1 MAETKT
7 STVASGK
14 WSVLGRVRSLNVA
27 KREMRIAPSRGAEAH
42 LLGAD
47 WAWFRSPG
55 SEEEPLRCKVEGQR
69 PHGKVV
75 IVALSAGVPRETVA
89 ALRGAEMVMW
99 VENSPETNEHSWYVE
114 DLVGMKVRGPDDEPI
129 GTVVA
134 GFETAAHDV
143 MEVSTEDGRRAL
155 LPVIDDLIEDVDP
168 EEGTISV
175 GDIAPYAVYDHED

>member
-1 MAETKT
+1 
-7 STVASGK
+7 VAGGK
-14 WSVLGRVRSLNVA
+14 WAVLGKVRSLNVSR
-27 KREMRIAPSRGAEAH
+27 REVRIAPRRGEESRVLASE
-42 LLGAD
+42 
-47 WAWFRSPG
+47 WAWFRIAGSP
-55 SEEEPLRCKVEGQR
+55 EEPLRCKVETRR

-75 IVALSAGVPRETVA
+75 IAGLSAGVPRETVA
-89 ALRGAEMVMW
+89 ALRGAEMVAP
-99 VENSPETNEHSWYVE
+99 VEDTPEGNEHIWYVE

-155 LPVIDDLIEDVDP
+155 LPVIEDLIEDVDP

-175 GDIAPYAVYDHED
+175 GDITPYAVYDHED